1 MASWKKVIVSGSKAV
16 LAEVTASAG
25 FSGDGSGLTGISADS
40 VTFGNVTGK
49 PTLVSGSG
57 QINDLI
63 NDTIAATIVAEIDN
77 DEIPIAKL
85 AEDSITIGGAGST
98 ALGGTASVA
107 NILKGSTALSGSVA
121 NLLKESTV
129 LSGSI
134 AANLPSGTVSASA
147 QVQGGSISQNTISV
161 GGVTLTLN
169 GTDATPAFDLSDATA
184 YTGDSALVTTGNL
197 NSGAITSGFG
207 NINNGSSILSSGA
220 ITGSSVSASGKG
232 IFAEVTASGFS
243 GDGSGLTGIT
253 AGSVT
258 FGNVTGKPALVSG
271 SGQIND
277 LINDTIAATIV
288 AEIDNDEIPIA
299 KLASDSVTIG
309 TTEVTLG
316 ASSTTLAGMTAV
328 SYASSN
334 GTLAAGLGANTLTV
348 GDGTSTIKIQGNL
361 TVEGSQTIISS
372 SNLLVADQFAL
383 FNSGSTSGDGGIVV
397 QTGASGVG
405 TALAFDDSAVRWGLS
420 EVDGTAQDATSF
432 TPRQYLVSVSS
443 SAANPSTNPANFG
456 NNQAS
461 RVGLMH
467 VRTDTEEIWIY
478 S

>member
-25 FSGDGSGLTGISADS
+25 FSGDGSGLTGITAGA
-40 VTFGNVTGK
+40 VTFANVTGK
-49 PTLVSGSG
+49 PALVSGSG

-85 AEDSITIGGAGST
+85 ASDAITIGGAGST
-98 ALGGTASVA
+98 ALGGTATAA
-107 NILKGSTALSGSVA
+107 NILKGSTALSGSMAA
-121 NLLKESTV
+121 NLKGTTV
-129 LSGSI
+129 LSGSVT
-134 AANLPSGTVSASA
+134 LPSGVVSASA

-184 YTGDSALVTTGNL
+184 YTGDSDLVTV
-197 NSGAITSGFG
+197 GAVNGGSITSGFG
-207 NINNGSSILSSGA
+207 SINNGASA
-220 ITGSSVSASGKG
+220 ITTTGTISGGTINATGTISGSVISASG
-232 IFAEVTASGFS
+232 GFH
-243 GDGSGLTGIT
+243 GDGSALTGIT
-253 AGSVT
+253 AGAVT
-258 FGNVTGKPALVSG
+258 FANVTGKPALVSG

-334 GTLAAGLGANTLTV
+334 GTLGAGLGANTLTV
-348 GDGTSTIKIQGNL
+348 GDATSTIKIQGNL
-361 TVEGSQTIISS
+361 QVDGEQTIVSS

-420 EVDGTAQDATSF
+420 EVDGTAQDATTF

-443 SAANPSTNPANFG
+443 SAADPGDDPSNFG

-461 RVGLMH
+461 RAGLMH

>member
-1 MASWKKVIVSGSKAV
+1 MAGWKKVIVSGSKAV
-16 LAEVTASAG
+16 LAEVTASG
-25 FSGDGSGLTGISADS
+25 FSGDGSGLTGITAGS
-40 VTFGNVTGK
+40 VTFANVTGK
-49 PTLVSGSG
+49 PALVSGSA

-85 AEDSITIGGAGST
+85 ASDSITIGGAGAIT
-98 ALGGTASVA
+98 LGGSATVA

-121 NLLKESTV
+121 NLLKSSTV
-129 LSGSI
+129 LSGSV
-134 AANLPSGTVSASA
+134 ADNLPSGVVSGSVQVDGASITNKA
-147 QVQGGSISQNTISV
+147 VSF
-161 GGVTLTLN
+161 GGVSVNL
-169 GTDATPAFDLSDATA
+169 GSSDATPAFDLSDATG
-184 YTGDSALVTTGNL
+184 YTGDSDLVTVGAV
-197 NSGAITSGFG
+197 NSGEIRSGFSS
-207 NINNGSSILSSGA
+207 IDIGSSTLTAGA
-220 ITGSSVSASGKG
+220 ITGSAVSASGKG
-232 IFAEVTASGFS
+232 IFSQVTASSFS
-243 GDGSGLTGIT
+243 GDGSGLTNVS
-253 AGSVT
+253 AGAVG
-258 FGNVTGKPALVSG
+258 FADITGKPTLVSG
-271 SGQIND
+271 SGQINS

-316 ASSTTLAGMTAV
+316 ASSTALAGMTAV

-361 TVEGSQTIISS
+361 QVEGSQTIVSS

-397 QTGASGVG
+397 QTGAAGVG

-443 SAANPSTNPANFG
+443 SAADPSTNPANFG

-461 RVGLMH
+461 RAGLMH
-467 VRTDTEEIWIY
+467 VRTDTEEIFIY
-478 S
+478 A